1 MKKIRL
7 NLDDLKVDSFET
19 TPEAGGRKG
28 TLFGY
33 QSQLDTCHAGCP
45 DDLDG
50 MMGGTTSPKPGCA
63 CEVSEAICPVS
74 ETICSAFPA
83 NCCLGTEVNC
93 S

>member
-33 QSQLDTCHAGCP
+33 QTQLDICQ

-50 MMGGTTSPKPGCA
+50 MMGGTITPKPGCA
-63 CEVSEAICPVS
+63 CEVSDTLCTAPPAICC
-74 ETICSAFPA
+74 I
-83 NCCLGTEVNC
+83 GTEVNC
-93 S
+93 F